1 MKISPLIKNYI
12 YEEKTK
18 KNDNIKKENFNS
30 TLNQKMDKI
39 IDTLILQRKDV
50 KSEFHKFQKI
60 IANFKD
66 YPFGNK
72 TIKNNVPGKPL
83 EVNKSNSTSNFNN
96 KYFNVITA
104 KNILVNQLKNKLNQL
119 NKLEEFNEELKDIL
133 QEFQKQLDKIIQS
146 NSNKIKNDDSSSKR
160 KKKVVSHSINVNQV
174 ISENQPSK
182 SSNKIKMNDYNCNN
196 GHLEKNERENSKK
209 IKKGHEKKDLPFQ
222 DQNDINV
229 NIKNKSLKNQDRIYI
244 KKENDNEPIKAIKN
258 FVTSFNY
265 LFY

>member
-1 MKISPLIKNYI
+1 
-12 YEEKTK
+12 
-18 KNDNIKKENFNS
+18 
-30 TLNQKMDKI
+30 MDKI

-133 QEFQKQLDKIIQS
+133 QGNHSTYTTTII
-146 NSNKIKNDDSSSKR
+146 I
-160 KKKVVSHSINVNQV
+160 I
-174 ISENQPSK
+174 I
-182 SSNKIKMNDYNCNN
+182 IYNNN
-196 GHLEKNERENSKK
+196 NN
-209 IKKGHEKKDLPFQ
+209 
-222 DQNDINV
+222 
-229 NIKNKSLKNQDRIYI
+229 NIFTVTYMYIFLK
-244 KKENDNEPIKAIKN
+244 
-258 FVTSFNY
+258 T
-265 LFY
+265 